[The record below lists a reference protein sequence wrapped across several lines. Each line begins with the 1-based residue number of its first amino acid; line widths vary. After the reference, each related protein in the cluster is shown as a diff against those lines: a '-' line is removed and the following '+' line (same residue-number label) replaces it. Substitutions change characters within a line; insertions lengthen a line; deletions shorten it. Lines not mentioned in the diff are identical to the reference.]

1 MKLNFILPFL
11 MTLVL
16 VGSSVGCGKKG
27 PPVPP
32 VSIDKPKNS
41 IKQSAGLYK
50 QGRKELLKIHQPIDF
65 IHFI

>member
-11 MTLVL
+11 MILVL

-41 IKQSAGLYK
+41 IKQSTGLYK
-50 QGRKELLKIHQPIDF
+50 RVEKNS
-65 IHFI
+65 

>member
-32 VSIDKPKNS
+32 LSIDKPENS
-41 IKQSAGLYK
+41 IEQSAGLYK
-50 QGRKELLKIHQPIDF
+50 QGRKVLLKITSTH
-65 IHFI
+65 

>member
-11 MTLVL
+11 MILVL

-32 VSIDKPKNS
+32 VSIDKPKNL
-41 IKQSAGLYK
+41 IKQSAGYINRAEK
-50 QGRKELLKIHQPIDF
+50 YS
-65 IHFI
+65 